1 MFSIKTPYKCK
12 ITKIVNTGI
21 TPNLY
26 VHNGI
31 IYTNTQINST
41 PNSSITNSNTSY
53 NHYNQ
58 QLTNEPYNPLKN
70 PLP

>member
-1 MFSIKTPYKCK
+1 MFSIKTPYNCK
-12 ITKIVNTGI
+12 ITKVVNTGV

-26 VHNGI
+26 MYNEI

-41 PNSSITNSNTSY
+41 PCITNLSY
-53 NHYNQ
+53 NK
-58 QLTNEPYNPLKN
+58 QLINESYNPLKN

>member
-1 MFSIKTPYKCK
+1 MFSIKTPYRSK
-12 ITKIVNTGI
+12 ITKVVNTGI

-26 VHNGI
+26 IYNDV

-41 PNSSITNSNTSY
+41 PNYYNPSNT
-53 NHYNQ
+53 Q

-70 PLP
+70 PLS

>member
-1 MFSIKTPYKCK
+1 MFSIKTPYNCK
-12 ITKIVNTGI
+12 TTKVVKTGV

-26 VHNGI
+26 VYNDM
-31 IYTNTQINST
+31 IYTNTQVNST
-41 PNSSITNSNTSY
+41 PNSSCINPTTSY
-53 NHYNQ
+53 GQ